1 MFEIYHGETS
11 TPFALPSLP
20 VASPR
25 CSPKIQTVEIAYPH
39 QTILTTMTA
48 KPEIANRVYIG
59 NVDYKAQE
67 DELRQ
72 LFADLNV

>member
-1 MFEIYHGETS
+1 MS
-11 TPFALPSLP
+11 
-20 VASPR
+20 
-25 CSPKIQTVEIAYPH
+25 
-39 QTILTTMTA
+39 A